1 MSNLNPFQKFLSNS
15 VSALKEGARKS
26 EQATRVEN
34 SYSPSVLNV
43 AGKYSKALREQG
55 VTFKDTPIQ
64 ALGALGTRL
73 VTDVTNDGT
82 RRIWWSLNV
91 PPQIAGIAIEKTLK
105 KNLGKEGYTGLGR
118 TKTGIMAASVGLPV
132 LATTGSFNIFNP
144 GEQFRA
150 TGYAQTYAPEGAED
164 RRETEQPAQELF
176 DRLFL
181 ARQGRPLKYETAKEE
196 IPSLTPERY
205 GNFMRNYYQDSGFL
219 GVLKATPENLEGI
232 PEARLL
238 GFPVNIATGT
248 TLIGGMVGLRAGL
261 DSAPVAV
268 VPSRGYRS
276 GAPQVVRNQVARRA
290 SIGGATG
297 ALAGAAIGTLVN
309 SVIAQANRPKL
320 PTVAKYTE
328 EMQ

>member
-15 VSALKEGARKS
+15 VNALKEGARKS

-268 VPSRGYRS
+268 VPNRGYRS
-276 GAPQVVRNQVARRA
+276 GAPQAVRNQVARRA

-320 PTVAKYTE
+320 PTVAEYTE

>member
-1 MSNLNPFQKFLSNS
+1 VSNLNPFQRFLANS
-15 VSALKEGARKS
+15 VEALKEGARKS
-26 EQATRVEN
+26 ERATRVEN
-34 SYSPSVLNV
+34 SYSPSAFNV
-43 AGKYSKALREQG
+43 AGKYSKSLREQG
-55 VTFKDTPIQ
+55 VNFRDTPMQ

-91 PPQIAGIAIEKTLK
+91 PPQIAGLAIEKTLK
-105 KNLGKEGYTGLGR
+105 TNLGKENYKDLGK

-150 TGYAQTYAPEGAED
+150 TGYAQTYSPEGAQD

-181 ARQGRPLKYETAKEE
+181 ARQGRPLKYETAKQE

-205 GNFMRNYYQDSGFL
+205 GNFMKNYYQNSGFL

-261 DSAPVAV
+261 DSAPATI

-276 GAPQVVRNQVARRA
+276 GPPQVVRSQVARRT
-290 SIGGATG
+290 SIGGAAG
-297 ALAGAAIGTLVN
+297 ALAGAAVGATINAT
-309 SVIAQANRPKL
+309 IAQANRPKL
-320 PTVAKYTE
+320 PTVAEYSE